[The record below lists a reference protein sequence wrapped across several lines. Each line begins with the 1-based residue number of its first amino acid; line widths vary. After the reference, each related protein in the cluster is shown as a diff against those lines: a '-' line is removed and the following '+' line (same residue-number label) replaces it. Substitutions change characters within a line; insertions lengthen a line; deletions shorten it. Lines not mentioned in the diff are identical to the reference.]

1 MPRRSA
7 GPRLWFDKK
16 RKTFTIIDGRRRS
29 RTGFGP
35 DEIGGAETELGRYIA
50 SKHVVKDSA
59 TPFLSDVLAAYSDEH
74 LSGKSSEKSVLY
86 DIKNLT
92 AWWGAKLVTDI
103 NSASCKD
110 YVRHR
115 KAVTASRRE
124 LAFLNAALTHWHREH
139 GPLKVKPAVILPA
152 APAPRSK
159 WMTRQQA
166 AKFLWKARKT
176 PHVARFFVIGWYTGS
191 RRSVI
196 NGLLWSMVDLKT
208 GIMQRKAPGAV
219 EAKNKRK
226 PPVRMGARLLAHMR
240 RWKRMDGKGAQ
251 FVISYRGKQIDRA
264 VRSWQTIRKAA
275 KLPAYITPHILRH
288 TRATNMMQQGQD
300 PWESSK
306 ALGMSLDMLTRV
318 YGHHHPDWQKNVA
331 ETR

>member
-1 MPRRSA
+1 MPRRSS

-16 RKTFTIIDGRRRS
+16 RRTFTIIDGQGRV
-29 RTGFGP
+29 RTGFRA
-35 DEIGGAETELGRYIA
+35 DEIGKAEAELGHYIA
-50 SKHVVKDSA
+50 SKYTVKDSA
-59 TPFLSDVLAAYSDEH
+59 TPFLSDVLATYSAEH
-74 LSGKSSEKSVLY
+74 LSGKPSEKSVLY

-92 AWWGAKLVTDI
+92 AWWGAMLVTEI
-103 NSASCKD
+103 NSARCKG

-115 KAVTASRRE
+115 GSTVMARRE

-139 GPLKVKPAVILPA
+139 GPLKIKPAVVLPDAPA
-152 APAPRSK
+152 ARSK
-159 WMTRQQA
+159 WMTRGQA
-166 AKFLWKARKT
+166 AKFLWAARRT
-176 PHVARFFVIGWYTGS
+176 PHVARFFIIGWYTGS

-208 GIMQRKAPGAV
+208 GIMQRMPPGAV
-219 EAKNKRK
+219 QAKNKQS
-226 PPVRMGARLLAHMR
+226 PPVRMGARLKAHMR
-240 RWKRMDGKGAQ
+240 RWKRLDGKGAE
-251 FVISYRGKQIDRA
+251 FVIQYRGKQIDRA

-275 KLPAYITPHILRH
+275 KLPTYITPHILRH

-331 ETR
+331 ETK